1 MHAAR
6 YPAQFALIRKLNKIS
21 VIASR
26 FALDAGQLAGF
37 TGTGPIPAGRGGGL
51 LALDLNAV
59 PSGLTGTDTAVP
71 FASWRRLAALAAL
84 RRRTPGGA
92 AMMDAYMVTLAAAG
106 HTEDQRRAAALAVVA
121 DAIGQPRAA
130 VNAAADQ
137 VLLSGLEYRDPLFL
151 KSLLALLTTLARLG
165 VNAAKVPTLIAFNPT
180 FTEATVGAELARSL
194 LRARY
199 PGAAWNDVIR
209 PVSDQL
215 RIRQRDA
222 LVAYLQW
229 RDRLPSPDALY
240 ERYLIDTQTAP
251 CLTTTRVLQ
260 ATAAVQ
266 LFINRCLLNLE
277 PAVPASSINRG
288 RWDWMKAYR
297 VWEANRKV
305 FLWPQMWLRPEL
317 RDDASDA
324 FRAVETALGQDEP
337 SAEASCNAL
346 YAYLDDLVELSQVT
360 VLGIYEDDH
369 SDPGTSHLYMVGR
382 TANPPHRYYWRV
394 CENIG
399 GKGLRWR
406 PWQRV
411 DLDIAGS
418 HVMPFVLGGDLH
430 LAWVVFR
437 KNQSQP
443 PGEWEVQLAWARRTS
458 RGWSEKKLSRDV
470 VTVTALAGIDEH
482 RMFTFNV
489 SYAELAEVNTAGLP
503 GVPEDA
509 FRTPAALVAM
519 FRAKETE
526 ASSFPARSD
535 AIASAGQDG
544 IPGMLNFSCDV
555 LFEDTNG
562 TRWFAAGVMISIHWG
577 RWGAGHGVITD
588 ERGHAALFFAVWPPH
603 NLDDVIDEQHRPAAN
618 DLGVNLWVKTG
629 PGEWQ
634 MPQVLRGKVD
644 YPKDAAYAHPIKTWS
659 LQLVVRPP
667 EGMTAPIGRINPER
681 ELRMVSNG
689 TFLVFAGRDAEYR
702 RGWAGE
708 VNPPDGGEAYDNG
721 FREIVPRGVD
731 EVTVRDLGTGVSTKV
746 FAATPGRFW
755 MVASSPVG
763 GGYWHY
769 QDGASRCLLRVL
781 PDNRMVVIADG
792 HRLGVRFRAEAS
804 GKLSQ
809 LYSPAEQKL
818 NDAGRLILD
827 GNRPVPNLVTA
838 AEPAVP
844 QASLLEQ
851 GVSFD
856 RRSPYGAYNWE
867 LFLHVPVLIADYLFR
882 DQRFGDAQE
891 WLRLVFDPT
900 SDEARTAATFD
911 ARLFWW
917 FLPFRQGSQPD
928 RIEDLLAWLANPA
941 VPSTDK
947 DAFREQI
954 ELWRENPFRPHD
966 IAQLRTGAYQ
976 WDVLF
981 AYLDNLFAWGDD
993 RFRRDTR
1000 ESLVEATML
1009 YIEAAKLLGPRPRII
1024 QPQLQPP
1031 PLSYRAL
1038 KGRWDKFGDA
1048 WYSVADSPYMRLML
1062 EQVER
1067 LRQKGWPGV
1076 PGNADA
1082 IATLSGIGITYFCVP
1097 PNDKLVEYWNTV
1109 EDRLFKIRHCQNIDG
1124 IERQL
1129 PFYSPPIDPALL
1141 VQAVAAGVD
1150 IDQAVA
1156 QAGGPV
1162 PAYRFT
1168 VLAQKATELC
1178 AEVKGLGAEI
1188 LSLLEKKDAEQLARL
1203 RSGQEIALL
1212 ELVEQVRTNQV
1223 NEADAGIEALK
1234 ASREIAA
1241 SRYRHVQSLLTGQP
1255 GKEPAQDSLITEA
1268 PSTLALASPQP
1279 VEPDVRGLGLLQTE
1293 QDQFVQLRESR
1304 QRTQEAAI
1312 TNILASVFF
1321 LIGSYPTTSF
1331 VQGAGHA
1338 MNAMAALSN
1347 AVAGNASAEA
1357 GRDALIAGYQR
1368 RRDDWIAQSNAALR
1382 EMAQIDKQ
1390 LAAAGIRA
1398 AIAAKELANHR
1409 QQMANARTVDEFMR
1423 DKYTSTQLYAW
1434 MSGQVG
1440 SVYFG
1445 AYQLALDVARQAE
1458 RAFRYELAQPDATFI
1473 RPRYWDS
1480 LHRGLSSGEQ
1490 LAHDLKRMEV
1500 AYLERNRREHEL
1512 TRNVSLRQLD
1522 PIALMTLQAEGA
1534 CQFELPEWLF
1544 DLDSPGHYLRRLKT
1558 VGLSIPCVVGPHAGV
1573 HARLTLLHSEVRH
1586 RADPRTPYTRDPTA
1600 GAEDNRFADD
1610 FALAETVITSG
1621 TVDATG
1627 VWEPSLR
1634 DERRM
1639 PFEGRGAISTWRLEL
1654 PDEFRSFD
1662 YDTISDVL
1670 LTVRYSARD
1679 GGSQLRDAAVTGLR
1693 KAFKDTENTS
1703 HALLISLSHEF
1714 PSQWDRLTASGDGPR
1729 SETITITRDRFPYL
1743 VTSPS
1748 LTVMVARLDAFGVP
1762 ATDRP
1767 PTASPPALPALT
1779 IGGTDVTLA
1788 DAEPIGAIAHR
1799 CAETLAVTVPT
1810 DAKDSSASWIV
1821 KSTAGALTGLRDVLL
1836 VVSYS
1841 ADRRGS

>member
-1 MHAAR
+1 MLGWTPADVDAALAAFTDDGALTPAALLRLSHAVRLQEALGLSVAELTGWWHPPAADAPPASLPASPAGDDRANRLARALGLPAADYQRALALTGVSSFASPAAALELRDAVDTIRDSGFSVRELHHLSRHRLDIHGEADEPLFGDAGLAIALTDAQVAGILAGFLAAVAAVRDQVGAAAPDPSIPLRAGLAALGWYPQLVDEVLDDLQGGLSVPLSADAGTAAGIARAFAAPPGLTGRVAVTGGTLTAYDHLPVSAWDRNDPASLYAVLPATAVPAQRTAFDAAVDALRTASDQRRDRLTRRLRWARLPALTAETGAIGAGAAIPERLAARCRVEPAATGAGSRIIVAGWVDAADATALERSLGTVHAAAIADLRTQSDAGPRPPSRHRLLTEGAITALLSGSGTAADRCRAVLLAVVRQEQMIAGAAQLGQALQLPPDTVTDLLLDLLSAPAASPPGPALAQPAAEVLFAADFADGDPRAIVPAAR

-37 TGTGPIPAGRGGGL
+37 AGTGPIPAGRGGGL

-59 PSGLTGTDTAVP
+59 PSGLTGTDSAVP
-71 FASWRRLAALAAL
+71 FASWRRLVALAAL

-92 AMMDAYMVTLAAAG
+92 AMMDAYMATLAAAG

-130 VNAAADQ
+130 VTAAADQ

-151 KSLLALLTTLARLG
+151 ESLLALLTTLARLG
-165 VNAAKVPTLIAFNPT
+165 VSAAKVPALIAFNPT
-180 FTEATVGAELARSL
+180 FTEATAGAELARSL

-222 LVAYLQW
+222 LVAYLLW

-266 LFINRCLLNLE
+266 LFVNRCLLNLE

-324 FRAVETALGQDEP
+324 FRAVESALGQEEP

-346 YAYLDDLVELSQVT
+346 HAYLDDLVELSQLT
-360 VLGIYEDDH
+360 VLGIYED
-369 SDPGTSHLYMVGR
+369 SYSKPGTSDLYMLGR

-394 CENIG
+394 CQNIG
-399 GKGLRWR
+399 GTGLRWR
-406 PWQRV
+406 PWERV

-470 VTVTALAGIDEH
+470 VTVPALAGIDEH

-489 SYAELAEVNTAGLP
+489 SYAELTEVNTAGLP

-509 FRTPAALVAM
+509 FRAPAALVAM
-519 FRAKETE
+519 FRAEDSG
-526 ASSFPARSD
+526 ASGFSLRSD
-535 AIASAGQDG
+535 VIASGGQDG
-544 IPGMLNFSCDV
+544 PVGSLNFSCDV

-562 TRWFAAGVMISIHWG
+562 TRWFAAGVMISINWG
-577 RWGAGHGVITD
+577 RFAGTHGFITD
-588 ERGHAALFFAVWPPH
+588 ERGHAALFSAVWPRQD
-603 NLDDVIDEQHRPAAN
+603 LDDVIDEQHRPAAN
-618 DLGVNLWVKTG
+618 DLEVHLRVYGG
-629 PGEWQ
+629 PYSGQ
-634 MPQVLRGKVD
+634 LLQVLRGKVD
-644 YPKDAAYAHPIKTWS
+644 YPKDAAYAHPVKTWS
-659 LQLVVRPP
+659 PQFVVRPP

-763 GGYWHY
+763 DGYWHY

-792 HRLGVRFRAEAS
+792 NRLGVRFRAEAS
-804 GKLSQ
+804 SELSK

-818 NDAGRLILD
+818 NDAGKLIAD
-827 GNRPVPNLVTA
+827 GNRPVPRLVTA

-856 RRSPYGAYNWE
+856 RRSPYGVYNWE
-867 LFLHVPVLIADYLFR
+867 LFLHVPLLIADYLSR
-882 DQRFGDAQE
+882 EQRFADAQQ

-900 SDEARTAATFD
+900 SDDARAAATFD
-911 ARLFWW
+911 ARLFWR

-928 RIEDLLAWLANPA
+928 RIEDLLAWLANPT
-941 VPSTDK
+941 VPSTEK

-966 IAQLRTGAYQ
+966 IARLRTGAYQ

-1048 WYSVADSPYMRLML
+1048 WYSVADSPYMRLVL
-1062 EQVER
+1062 EQLER
-1067 LRQKGWPGV
+1067 LRQQGWPGV
-1076 PGNADA
+1076 PSSADA
-1082 IATLSGIGITYFCVP
+1082 IAALSGIGITYFCVP

-1150 IDQAVA
+1150 IDQAVT

-1203 RSGQEIALL
+1203 RSGQEVALL
-1212 ELVEQVRTNQV
+1212 ELVEQVRTEQV
-1223 NEADAGIEALK
+1223 NEADAGIDSLK
-1234 ASREIAA
+1234 ASREVAA
-1241 SRYRHVQSLLTGQP
+1241 SRYRHFQYLLTGQP
-1255 GKEPAQDSLITEA
+1255 GKEP
-1268 PSTLALASPQP
+1268 
-1279 VEPDVRGLGLLQTE
+1279 
-1293 QDQFVQLRESR
+1293 
-1304 QRTQEAAI
+1304 
-1312 TNILASVFF
+1312 
-1321 LIGSYPTTSF
+1321 
-1331 VQGAGHA
+1331 GAGQPDYRGSVDA
-1338 MNAMAALSN
+1338 RVGLTA
-1347 AVAGNASAEA
+1347 A
-1357 GRDALIAGYQR
+1357 GRAGR
-1368 RRDDWIAQSNAALR
+1368 AGARPAAN
-1382 EMAQIDKQ
+1382 
-1390 LAAAGIRA
+1390 RA
-1398 AIAAKELANHR
+1398 
-1409 QQMANARTVDEFMR
+1409 
-1423 DKYTSTQLYAW
+1423 
-1434 MSGQVG
+1434 G
-1440 SVYFG
+1440 SV
-1445 AYQLALDVARQAE
+1445 
-1458 RAFRYELAQPDATFI
+1458 RAT
-1473 RPRYWDS
+1473 PR
-1480 LHRGLSSGEQ
+1480 
-1490 LAHDLKRMEV
+1490 
-1500 AYLERNRREHEL
+1500 
-1512 TRNVSLRQLD
+1512 
-1522 PIALMTLQAEGA
+1522 
-1534 CQFELPEWLF
+1534 
-1544 DLDSPGHYLRRLKT
+1544 
-1558 VGLSIPCVVGPHAGV
+1558 
-1573 HARLTLLHSEVRH
+1573 
-1586 RADPRTPYTRDPTA
+1586 
-1600 GAEDNRFADD
+1600 
-1610 FALAETVITSG
+1610 
-1621 TVDATG
+1621 
-1627 VWEPSLR
+1627 EP
-1634 DERRM
+1634 
-1639 PFEGRGAISTWRLEL
+1639 A
-1654 PDEFRSFD
+1654 
-1662 YDTISDVL
+1662 
-1670 LTVRYSARD
+1670 
-1679 GGSQLRDAAVTGLR
+1679 
-1693 KAFKDTENTS
+1693 
-1703 HALLISLSHEF
+1703 
-1714 PSQWDRLTASGDGPR
+1714 
-1729 SETITITRDRFPYL
+1729 
-1743 VTSPS
+1743 
-1748 LTVMVARLDAFGVP
+1748 
-1762 ATDRP
+1762 
-1767 PTASPPALPALT
+1767 
-1779 IGGTDVTLA
+1779 A
-1788 DAEPIGAIAHR
+1788 DA
-1799 CAETLAVTVPT
+1799 
-1810 DAKDSSASWIV
+1810 
-1821 KSTAGALTGLRDVLL
+1821 
-1836 VVSYS
+1836 
-1841 ADRRGS
+1841 RGRHH